1 MNYSKS
7 KAEKLV
13 TEFDYLK
20 TKPYFPYGKEGKE
33 FKITELKAVPE
44 TIKKRV
50 ENFSKP
56 ESYFEQKNKELAQG
70 YNWFVKVTIS
80 DNETIIEKDLK
91 DVLSRLKIQN
101 DIDDIPN

>member
-33 FKITELKAVPE
+33 FKITELKAVQKLSTESLSEPK
-44 TIKKRV
+44 IS
-50 ENFSKP
+50 ENKTVWYVSV
-56 ESYFEQKNKELAQG
+56 SM
-70 YNWFVKVTIS
+70 T
-80 DNETIIEKDLK
+80 DNETTLTKQLK
-91 DVLSRLKIQN
+91 EVLSRLKIPN
-101 DIDDIPN
+101 DIQDV

>member
-33 FKITELKAVPE
+33 FKITELKAVQKFSAESFAIPPTPE
-44 TIKKRV
+44 NEIIWYVLVFMKH
-50 ENFSKP
+50 
-56 ESYFEQKNKELAQG
+56 
-70 YNWFVKVTIS
+70 
-80 DNETIIEKDLK
+80 DNETINKDLK
-91 DVLSRLKIQN
+91 DVLKTLKIEN
-101 DIDDIPN
+101 DIY

>member
-33 FKITELKAVPE
+33 FKITELKAV
-44 TIKKRV
+44 
-50 ENFSKP
+50 
-56 ESYFEQKNKELAQG
+56 L
-70 YNWFVKVTIS
+70 
-80 DNETIIEKDLK
+80 
-91 DVLSRLKIQN
+91 
-101 DIDDIPN
+101 